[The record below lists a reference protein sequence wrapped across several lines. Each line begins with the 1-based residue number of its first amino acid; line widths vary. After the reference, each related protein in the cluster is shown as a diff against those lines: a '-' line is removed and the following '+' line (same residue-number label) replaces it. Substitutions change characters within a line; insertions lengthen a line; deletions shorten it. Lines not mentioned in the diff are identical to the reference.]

1 MKIRRI
7 WRERE
12 GIWGEDIGVGFL
24 QTHRHVPNSQ
34 FKNVLRSMWGI
45 HTVKMMIQSCGFYSF
60 DLEYFTYFILSI
72 RSFFWK
78 RLN

>member
-45 HTVKMMIQSCGFYSF
+45 HTVKMMI
-60 DLEYFTYFILSI
+60 
-72 RSFFWK
+72 
-78 RLN
+78 